1 MFDHLETELID
12 CGFLNPPEK
21 RPAMIQNIRTMF
33 QRAQLTDQEV
43 RTMRGII
50 SGLTRKHER
59 KR

>member
-1 MFDHLETELID
+1 
-12 CGFLNPPEK
+12 
-21 RPAMIQNIRTMF
+21 MIQNIRTMF